1 MRRGIG
7 GDELDWAGQDTT
19 SSLNSLLDGE
29 AGSITIEAGRL
40 GAEFSCATI
49 VSFFSQLHQG
59 GKIFNR
65 IRYSAVTGM

>member
-7 GDELDWAGQDTT
+7 GDELGWAGLGTT
-19 SSLNSLLDGE
+19 SSLDSLLDGE

-49 VSFFSQLHQG
+49 VSFFTDELHQG
-59 GKIFNR
+59 ANL
-65 IRYSAVTGM
+65 